1 MALDGVEVRESG
13 DGVRVIALDR
23 PEQRNALDLE
33 LRVVFAEQIEA
44 AIADPAVR
52 AIVLTGN
59 GGYFCAGGDTSSMGR
74 RSEAE
79 SRPRLESAQR
89 VVRAVLNAPQP
100 VLAAVEGFAVGL
112 GLGLALA
119 CDRVVAARDA
129 RFLTGFSRLGLT
141 GDGGIY
147 WSLPRRVGPAR
158 ARQLLLLGTDV
169 RGEEALALGLVDVL
183 AEPGAALADALRDA
197 QKLAAGPPLALRAIK
212 ALTYDLPPTA
222 EAALA
227 AEIEANVRMF
237 DTADFEEGLTA
248 MREKRPARFTGA

>member
-1 MALDGVEVRESG
+1 MMLDGVEVRELD
-13 DGVRVIALDR
+13 DGVRVIALNK
-23 PEQRNALDLE
+23 PEQRNALDLQV
-33 LRVVFAEQIEA
+33 RVIFAEQVEA
-44 AIADPAVR
+44 AAADPGVR

-59 GGYFCAGGDTSSMGR
+59 GGCFCAGGDTASMGR
-74 RSEAE
+74 RGETE

-89 VVRAVLNAPQP
+89 VVQAVFRAPQP

-158 ARQLLLLGTDV
+158 ARQLLLLGADV

-183 AEPGAALADALRDA
+183 AEPGAALTEALRDA
-197 QKLAAGPPLALRAIK
+197 QKLAAGPPLALAAIK
-212 ALTYDLPPTA
+212 ALTYDLPVTA

-237 DTADFEEGLTA
+237 DTADFDEGLAA
-248 MREKRPARFTGA
+248 MREKRPPRFLGL

>member
-1 MALDGVEVRESG
+1 MTHDGVEVRELA
-13 DGVRVIALDR
+13 DGVRVIALDK
-23 PEQRNALDLE
+23 PEQRNALDLQV
-33 LRVVFAEQIEA
+33 RVVFAEQVEA
-44 AIADPAVR
+44 AAADPAVR

-74 RSEAE
+74 RGEAE

-89 VVRAVLNAPQP
+89 VVRAVFSAPQP

-129 RFLTGFSRLGLT
+129 RFLTGFSRLGLA
-141 GDGGIY
+141 GDGGLY

-183 AEPGAALADALRDA
+183 AEPGAALSDALLDA
-197 QKLAAGPPLALRAIK
+197 QKLAAGPPLALAAIK
-212 ALTYDLPPTA
+212 ALTHDLPPTA

-237 DTADFEEGLTA
+237 DTADFDEGLTA